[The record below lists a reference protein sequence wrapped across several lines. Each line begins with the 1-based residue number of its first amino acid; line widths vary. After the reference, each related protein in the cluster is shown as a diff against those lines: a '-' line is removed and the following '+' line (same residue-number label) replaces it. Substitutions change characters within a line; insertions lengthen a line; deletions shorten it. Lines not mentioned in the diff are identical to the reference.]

1 MTRRPGR
8 VDVVL
13 PVLTTLARLALA
25 GTLLASGTIKLLDP
39 DGAVRAVR
47 AYRVLPGVL
56 ADVVGYG
63 LPVLEVGVALLLLV
77 GFSVRFAAAAA
88 GVLMAVFVVGI
99 ASVWA
104 RGLSIDC
111 GCFGGGGDVAPGTAS
126 YVGPLLRDTGLLAA
140 AVLLAVHPRTPWTLD
155 ARLENR

>member
-1 MTRRPGR
+1 MP
-8 VDVVL
+8 VVSA
-13 PVLTTLARLALA
+13 VSRLALA
-25 GTLLASGTIKLLDP
+25 GVLLASGTIKLLDP

-47 AYRVLPGVL
+47 AYRILPGVL

-63 LPVLEVGVALLLLV
+63 LPVLEVGLGLLLLL
-77 GFSVRFAAAAA
+77 GLSVRYAAIAS
-88 GVLMAVFVVGI
+88 GLLMVFFVVGI

-126 YVGPLLRDTGLLAA
+126 YGLPLLRNNALLLAA
-140 AVLLAVHPRTPWTLD
+140 TVLALHPRTPWTLD